1 MGWKRA
7 VLIQQ
12 GTPLDSKQEA
22 WNRKIT
28 TKGTSGALQLET
40 GSGLGADGQ
49 TGEDA
54 SDLKSIVTREGTQLI
69 YWPAC
74 WSVLDKDLKGIFAV
88 GPQVHRC
95 WEWVT

>member
-1 MGWKRA
+1 MLYNLKQAVDWVQMGR
-7 VLIQQ
+7 
-12 GTPLDSKQEA
+12 
-22 WNRKIT
+22 
-28 TKGTSGALQLET
+28 
-40 GSGLGADGQ
+40 